1 MTTHHLKIKMKS
13 YAYKILFLSWCLF
26 ANFAHSATL
35 VGWSSMALNT
45 YTAGPFS
52 QHQGS
57 GIWAP
62 PSSQIVGG
70 FSAAEKA
77 ADGSYIFLIDTGF
90 GPKSASLSSLLGLY
104 NLKIDFN
111 DLQGNDKN
119 THVSKLIHFNDIDN
133 KLSFAKQADFEFY
146 GNDQKNNPVDSLIKK
161 GKLLTG
167 GDIDPESFRV
177 DYQGNIWV
185 GDEFGPFLIKLDRTG
200 KVLRQEISIPN
211 ISSPENP
218 LLKPGKIPTIKTTA
232 GLEGMAINPQGNKLY
247 PMLEKPV
254 IGDAE
259 KTLRIYEFDVDSER
273 FEEGYFLYKLDGNA
287 TEIRELV
294 AINDTEFLTI
304 EQNESWGSD
313 SSQVKKVYWLSFAD
327 GEKFGYVKKREL
339 VDLMHIS
346 DPLDLNQDG
355 KTTFTFPKLTIES
368 IVILDKDT
376 LLITNDNNFGERT
389 EFIKVRLNESLDL
402 KQFKNLKLDTDNWES
417 RDRNY
422 YAWKGFHTKSLE
434 WINIIATFL
443 ILLVVVTITI
453 QKINLRVD
461 GAFHWAILS
470 TIILSLF
477 LYNYL
482 SLYYYA
488 TQWFRELFIDSG
500 LYENRGPLQRSIMM
514 AIAVAISMLF
524 FTMIFFY
531 KNKYTKYTLAAI
543 CIWLGLKGTQFV
555 SYHRIDNITDYVWG
569 IGRVFDW
576 IELFV
581 ILLLFLAV
589 LYDRKLNS

>member
-1 MTTHHLKIKMKS
+1 MKS
-13 YAYKILFLSWCLF
+13 CAYKILFLICCLF
-26 ANFAHSATL
+26 ANFVHSATL
-35 VGWSSMALNT
+35 VGWSTMGLNT

-57 GIWAP
+57 STWAP

-77 ADGSYIFLIDTGF
+77 ANGSYIFLIDTGF
-90 GPKSASLSSLLGLY
+90 GPKSLSFSSLLGLY
-104 NLKIDFN
+104 DLKIDFN

-119 THVSKLIHFNDIDN
+119 TEVSTLIHFNDIDN
-133 KLSFAKQADFEFY
+133 KLTFAKQADFGFY
-146 GNDQKNNPVDSLIKK
+146 GNDKKNNPVDSLIKK

-177 DYQGNIWV
+177 DYKGNIWV
-185 GDEFGPFLIKLDRTG
+185 GEEFGPFLIKLDKTG

-211 ISSPENP
+211 ITSPENP
-218 LLKPGKIPTIKTTA
+218 LLKPGEIPTIKTTA

-247 PMLEKPV
+247 PMLEKPD
-254 IGDAE
+254 IGDEE
-259 KTLRIYEFDVDSER
+259 KTLRIYAFDIDSER
-273 FEEGYFLYKLDGNA
+273 FEDGYFLYKLDGNA

-304 EQNESWGSD
+304 EQNEGWGSD
-313 SSQVKKVYWLSFAD
+313 GHVKKVYWLSIA
-327 GEKFGYVKKREL
+327 EVKKNGYVKKREL
-339 VDLMHIS
+339 VDLMNIS
-346 DPLDLNQDG
+346 DPVDLNKDG
-355 KTTFTFPKLTIES
+355 NTNFSFPKLIIES
-368 IVILDKDT
+368 IIVLDKDT

-389 EFIKVRLNESLDL
+389 EFIKVRLNESLNL
-402 KQFKNLKLDTDNWES
+402 KQFKNLKLDTDKWEP
-417 RDRNY
+417 RDGNY

-434 WINIIATFL
+434 WVNIIATFL
-443 ILLVVVTITI
+443 ILLMVVTITV
-453 QKINLRVD
+453 QKIYLRAD
-461 GAFHWAILS
+461 GAFHWVMLSAILL
-470 TIILSLF
+470 TFF

-482 SLYYYA
+482 SLYFYA
-488 TQWFRELFIDSG
+488 TQWFRDLFIESG

-524 FTMIFFY
+524 FTLIFFY
-531 KNKYTKYTLAAI
+531 KNKYTKYTMAVM
-543 CIWLGLKGTQFV
+543 CIWLGFKGTQFV
-555 SYHRIDNITDYVWG
+555 SYHRIDKITDYVLG
-569 IGRVFDW
+569 SGRVFDW

-589 LYDRKLNS
+589 LYDRKVNS